1 MYCLFENILY
11 FYEVVHASIMLDS
24 ITGAAPMK
32 STCMRSMS
40 DWSIYTYT
48 STLCTS
54 KPED

>member
-11 FYEVVHASIMLDS
+11 FYEVVHASIMLYS

-32 STCMRSMS
+32 SSMRSMS